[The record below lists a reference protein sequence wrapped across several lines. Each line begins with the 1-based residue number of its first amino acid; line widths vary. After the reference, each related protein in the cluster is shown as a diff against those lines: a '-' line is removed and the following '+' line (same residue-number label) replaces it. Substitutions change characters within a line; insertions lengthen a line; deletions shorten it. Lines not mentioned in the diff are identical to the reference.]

1 MDHPQPSTPTRH
13 ANAKQITPWTHP
25 RQRKEIARW
34 SDNPLSALNLGG
46 SQDKLEAAKSGKVN
60 MQVRPEPAHGRL
72 ANGWK

>member
-1 MDHPQPSTPTRH
+1 MAEREEV
-13 ANAKQITPWTHP
+13 AGGERMK
-25 RQRKEIARW
+25 RQRKGVARW

-60 MQVRPEPAHGRL
+60 MQVRPESAHSRL